1 MTEIWTIL
9 IPILIV
15 DVMNPVLFAF
25 MVYAAGTKHPVS
37 NSSAV
42 LIGHAVAYFIAG
54 FILALGLERITDRLA
69 NPQFVDY
76 IISLL
81 LGILLLWVTF
91 RPKNK
96 TKKEQAKP
104 DGVLTPVKAFGL
116 GAIINFVGIPFA
128 LPYFAALN
136 QILKADLTIIDSVIV
151 LFAYNLLYAL
161 PFVIVPVLVAM
172 NGERSQSLLKR
183 INLVVERA
191 SAYLMPA
198 LLAIAGFAL
207 VGDAIKFSSYWERSF
222 MIVGC

>member
-207 VGDAIKFSSYWERSF
+207 VGDAIKFLLT
-222 MIVGC
+222 GKGLL

>member
-1 MTEIWTIL
+1 
-9 IPILIV
+9 
-15 DVMNPVLFAF
+15 MNPVLFAF

-81 LGILLLWVTF
+81 LGILLLLVTF

-207 VGDAIKFSSYWERSF
+207 VGDAIKFLLT
-222 MIVGC
+222 GKGLL

>member
-42 LIGHAVAYFIAG
+42 LIGHAVAYFGVG

-69 NPQFVDY
+69 NPQSVDY

-81 LGILLLWVTF
+81 IGILLLWVTF

-96 TKKEQAKP
+96 TKKEQTKP
-104 DGVLTPVKAFGL
+104 DGVLTPIKAFGL

-136 QILKADLTIIDSVIV
+136 QILKADLTIIDSIIV
-151 LFAYNLLYAL
+151 LFSYNLFYAL
-161 PFVIVPVLVAM
+161 PFVIVPTLVAM
-172 NGERSQSLLKR
+172 IGERSQSLLKR
-183 INLVVERA
+183 INIVVERA
-191 SAYLMPA
+191 SAYLMPV

-207 VGDAIKFSSYWERSF
+207 VGDAIKFLLTGKGLF
-222 MIVGC
+222 

>member
-1 MTEIWTIL
+1 VTEIWTIL

-207 VGDAIKFSSYWERSF
+207 VGDAIKFLLT
-222 MIVGC
+222 GKGLL